1 MEKSEIELQYVF
13 DELHQFSITDKTKFL
28 EVLLFYFTL
37 AGRGIWS
44 DSVQADTAK
53 VNAFK
58 WMNELLHR
66 IWTIHFE
73 LHQGKDHDSIK
84 RLFENMTL
92 YGAQSDLLSMH
103 LQPTILG
110 ALETFRKDGNQDKP
124 SR

>member
-1 MEKSEIELQYVF
+1 MEKAETELQDVF

-44 DSVQADTAK
+44 NDTQTDAEK
-53 VNAFK
+53 IDAFK

-66 IWTIHFE
+66 IWNIHFE

-84 RLFENMTL
+84 RLFGNMKF
-92 YGAQSDLLSMH
+92 YGEQSDLLNMH
-103 LQPTILG
+103 LRPTILG
-110 ALETFRKDGNQDKP
+110 ALEIFKRRQKT
-124 SR
+124 